1 MSVASAQAS
10 AFYEEFLTNG
20 QAFAVRDD
28 AGFPA
33 PRNPEGARAMPF
45 WSKRSRAEKIIANV
59 PAYAGMEPVEIS
71 GQDWLDKWLPNLEKD
86 GLRIG
91 LNWSGA
97 RATGYDL
104 AVADVLR
111 NLDARREPGS
121 AKDRPNP
128 W

>member
-1 MSVASAQAS
+1 
-10 AFYEEFLTNG
+10 
-20 QAFAVRDD
+20 
-28 AGFPA
+28 
-33 PRNPEGARAMPF
+33 
-45 WSKRSRAEKIIANV
+45 
-59 PAYAGMEPVEIS
+59 AGMEPVEIS

-104 AVADVLR
+104 TVADVLR
-111 NLDARREPGS
+111 NLDARREPRS